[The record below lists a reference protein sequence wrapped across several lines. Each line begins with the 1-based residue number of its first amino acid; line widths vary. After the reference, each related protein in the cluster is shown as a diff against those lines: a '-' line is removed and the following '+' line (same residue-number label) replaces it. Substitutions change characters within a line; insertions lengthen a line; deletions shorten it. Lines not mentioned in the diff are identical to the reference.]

1 MPEHEK
7 RPEPIRQMA
16 PREIVE
22 RVSRGEHPKPGM
34 FRTVGEAIL
43 RLIIPLLFG
52 LVLYAYVMT
61 AAYMSFKSR

>member
-1 MPEHEK
+1 
-7 RPEPIRQMA
+7 MA

-22 RVSRGEHPKPGM
+22 RVSRGEHLKPGM

>member
-1 MPEHEK
+1 
-7 RPEPIRQMA
+7 MA

-52 LVLYAYVMT
+52 LVLYAYVIT